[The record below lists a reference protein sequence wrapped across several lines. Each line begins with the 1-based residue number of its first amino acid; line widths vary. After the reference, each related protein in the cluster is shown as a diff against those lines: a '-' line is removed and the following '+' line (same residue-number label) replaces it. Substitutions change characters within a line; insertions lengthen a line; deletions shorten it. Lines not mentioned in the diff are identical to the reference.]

1 MFMHDDYEHGE
12 LYNFQREHDFPTI
25 LSFLG
30 LLGFAFFA
38 ASVYSSRRLSKR
50 TGTSRARSIRRQG
63 QLVDLNDAP
72 VGQLTMLPGIDHET
86 ALRIVENRPYLTKI
100 DLVGRMIVPDAT
112 YEQIKEDI
120 TASYAA

>member
-12 LYNFQREHDFPTI
+12 LYKFQRERDFPTI

-38 ASVYSSRRLSKR
+38 ASVYSSGRGPAGA
-50 TGTSRARSIRRQG
+50 GTSRGRSIRRQG
-63 QLVDLNDAP
+63 QLVDLNEAP
-72 VGQLTMLPGIDHET
+72 VGQLTMLSGIDHET